1 MNPTLNASGID
12 YDFDMS
18 SLLDTPIHTIES
30 SSAWLQEFGLDIFDD
45 QQLIEENSLS
55 REEDL
60 SEPSTF
66 PQLQESSEIFIKPSA
81 SQTFDDSLASSN
93 TKVIHTIEDTADNRS
108 NIQEDE
114 SSWVNDLTLQ
124 PLLQVPEN
132 LSDYEINS
140 STSLSIDI
148 SHASAISSETQEN
161 AIISNIEKAN
171 DVTTESDTCN
181 KKRKNVGKPSS
192 NILQKKLKI
201 SAPTIEVSTSTT
213 SKPTR
218 TKKTKKTAKPPHDKP
233 VKIEMLK
240 EMNTETF
247 KYQIRNKST
256 NKTNSICEAVMRGS
270 DLSDDFA
277 TISIQMEKD
286 ENNQVVGRR
295 VCYKKSVIFQ
305 SKLNAFLKNKV
316 VEMLKVGNIVTSEQ
330 YIVAYEYRLII
341 SVRVLN
347 TCLIGPEMANEIA
360 KLCDDTSLLKDIMNV
375 FSGNT

>member
-18 SLLDTPIHTIES
+18 SLLDTPLHTIEL

-45 QQLIEENSLS
+45 QLLIEENSLS

-81 SQTFDDSLASSN
+81 SQTFDESLASSN
-93 TKVIHTIEDTADNRS
+93 TKVIHTIEDTADNQY

-114 SSWVNDLTLQ
+114 SSWENDLTLQ

-161 AIISNIEKAN
+161 AIIPNIEKAN
-171 DVTTESDTCN
+171 DVTTVSDTAS
-181 KKRKNVGKPSS
+181 KKRKTVGKPST

-201 SAPTIEVSTSTT
+201 SPPSVEVTTPTT

-218 TKKTKKTAKPPHDKP
+218 TRKTKKIAKRPHDKP
-233 VKIEMLK
+233 AKIGVLK

-247 KYQIRNKST
+247 KYQITNRLT
-256 NKTNSICEAVMRGS
+256 NKTNTICEAVMRDN
-270 DLSDDFA
+270 DLSEDFA

-286 ENNQVVGRR
+286 ANNQVVGRR
-295 VCYKKSVIFQ
+295 VCYKKSAIFQ
-305 SKLNAFLKNKV
+305 SKFNAFLKNKV
-316 VEMLKVGNIVTSEQ
+316 IEMLKVGNIVTSEH
-330 YIVAYEYRLII
+330 YIVEYEYRIII
-341 SVRVLN
+341 SIRVRN
-347 TCLIGPEMANEIA
+347 TCLIGPEIANEIA
-360 KLCDDTSLLKDIMNV
+360 KLCDMCLSNDVMIV